1 MRLWVKMSKK
11 IFWIIILILILVLLG
26 LFHID
31 TKDCILKT
39 YRLNNEF
46 WSSLISAIIG
56 AIVTIYGIYWT
67 ISVENKKHRADLI
80 NSHKPYLRYFI
91 SIGIY
96 PYRKIDQSKR
106 TDILDYK
113 IEFSQS
119 PDKSLIFPLY
129 VENIGLG
136 HAFIED
142 IRIDEKGPSK
152 SKRMKII
159 KKDDDSVFYVEIK
172 NISKDEIK
180 KIKLVVHYKDF
191 FDTKYSDTIKVAFTK
206 DGEPVLFDK
215 NSAKEALN
223 RYFEQHTVDKEAYE
237 CIIEEMFDQKNF
249 IVKGLSYEN
258 MSKQGE

>member
-1 MRLWVKMSKK
+1 MKMSKK
-11 IFWIIILILILVLLG
+11 YFLIIAIIIL
-26 LFHID
+26 FCID
-31 TKDCILKT
+31 TQDFVLKIF
-39 YRLNNEF
+39 RLNMEF

-56 AIVTIYGIYWT
+56 AAVTIYSIYWT
-67 ISVENKKHRADLI
+67 ISAENKKHKADLI

-106 TDILDYK
+106 TDILDYE
-113 IEFSQS
+113 IEFSQNQ
-119 PDKSLIFPLY
+119 DKSLIFPLY

-142 IRIDEKGPSK
+142 IRVDEKGPAK

-159 KKDDDSVFYVEIK
+159 KKDDDIVFYVEIK

-206 DGEPVLFDK
+206 DGKPVLFDK

-223 RYFEQHTVDKEAYE
+223 RYFEQYTVDKEAYE
-237 CIIEEMFDQKNF
+237 CIIEEMLDQKNF